1 MTQLVTIWLTACL
14 CYPGE
19 TPDSSRA
26 ERETPEQAEQRAF
39 ARWAAEAAASY
50 DLRRAGEPEKPL
62 LLRREPVLKW
72 SNPERGRVYGHVFI
86 WTSLGRPEAIASLY
100 KWYHPFTHSSHEFQ
114 SLSTGGLSAS
124 REGAAAWNVAEP
136 GVAMQPLLDVPPPGD
151 AAPERL
157 RQMRAAA
164 KLLRAEE
171 TNREG
176 EVFQLRLLTQ
186 PIYRYD
192 KPSGEVIDGAL
203 FAFVQAT
210 DPEVLLL
217 IEARRDEQGTA
228 VWRYGLARLNSIEMR
243 VYRGEKQVWTAGE
256 LPWSEVRDRSRPYF
270 TERFEE

>member
-1 MTQLVTIWLTACL
+1 MTQLATIWLAACF
-14 CYPGE
+14 CFPGE

-26 ERETPEQAEQRAF
+26 EQETPEQAEQREF
-39 ARWAAEAAASY
+39 ARWSAEAAASY
-50 DLRRAGEPEKPL
+50 DLRRADEPDKPL
-62 LLRREPVLKW
+62 ALRREPVLKW
-72 SNPERGRVYGHVFI
+72 SNPERGRIYGHVFL
-86 WTSLGRPEAIASLY
+86 WTANGRPEAIASLY

-114 SLSTGGLSAS
+114 SLSTGGLSAT

-136 GVAMQPLLDVPPPGD
+136 GVAMQPLADVPPPGD

-164 KLLRAEE
+164 KLFRAEA

-176 EVFQLRLLTQ
+176 EIFPLRLLSQ

-192 KPSGEVIDGAL
+192 KPSGELIDGAL

-217 IEARRDEQGTA
+217 IEVRRDEQGAA

-243 VYRGEKQVWTAGE
+243 VYRDEKQVWTAAE

-270 TERFEE
+270 TGRFEE